1 VGKYQALGVRLR
13 CSSCTTRVCA
23 EQILV

>member
-13 CSSCTTRVCA
+13 CSSCITRVCT